1 MVRRAGATDTRREK
15 EAGMAKLFSI
25 RAPAALALSLGLTGA
40 AAAADVTVAVTA
52 IVEHPALDAARQGI
66 QDELAAQ
73 GYRAGENLDFQFES
87 AQGNPATAAQIAQK
101 FVGEA
106 PDVIVPI
113 STPSAQAVAG
123 ATKEIPIV
131 FTAVTDP
138 VGAKL
143 VASLEQPGGNITG
156 MTDLSPIGAHLDL
169 VKEITPEVERLGV
182 IYNPGEAN
190 SVTLLELLRQEAP
203 ARDLTIV
210 EVAAPRSADVQA
222 AAQSLVGRVD
232 AIYVPTDNTV
242 VTALEAIVGV
252 GVDNQLPVYA
262 GDTDSVPRGAMAA
275 LGFNYYDV
283 GIQTGRIVARVLA
296 GEAPGAIPVQS
307 IETTELHVNPGAAER
322 MGVSLPEAVIARA
335 KTVVE

>member
-1 MVRRAGATDTRREK
+1 MHVQAVLDQAAGRSGPELRPRRRR
-15 EAGMAKLFSI
+15 G
-25 RAPAALALSLGLTGA
+25 RR
-40 AAAADVTVAVTA
+40 DVTVAVTA
-52 IVEHPALDAARQGI
+52 IVEHPALDAVRQGV

-73 GYRAGENLDFQFES
+73 GYEAGENLDFQFES

-123 ATKEIPIV
+123 ATKDIPIV
-131 FTAVTDP
+131 FSAVTDP
-138 VGAKL
+138 LGAKL
-143 VASLEQPGGNITG
+143 VASLEQPGGNVTG

-169 VKEITPEVERLGV
+169 VKEITPEVATLGV

-190 SVTLLELLRQEAP
+190 SVTLLDLLKQEAP
-203 ARDLTIV
+203 ARDIAIV
-210 EVAAPRSADVQA
+210 EAAAPRSADVQA

-252 GVDNQLPVYA
+252 GIDNQLPVYA
-262 GDTDSVPRGAMAA
+262 GDTVRCRAA
-275 LGFNYYDV
+275 RWQRSASTTTTSASRPAGSSPACWPARRRAIFRCKASRPPSCTS
-283 GIQTGRIVARVLA
+283 IRVLQRRWA
-296 GEAPGAIPVQS
+296 
-307 IETTELHVNPGAAER
+307 
-322 MGVSLPEAVIARA
+322 
-335 KTVVE
+335 

>member
-1 MVRRAGATDTRREK
+1 MS
-15 EAGMAKLFSI
+15 KLSSI
-25 RAPAALALSLGLTGA
+25 SAPAVLALSLGLAGPA
-40 AAAADVTVAVTA
+40 FAADVTVAVTA
-52 IVEHPALDAARQGI
+52 IVEHPALDAVRQGV

-73 GYRAGENLDFQFES
+73 GYEAGDNLDFQFES

-113 STPSAQAVAG
+113 STPSAQAVAA
-123 ATKEIPIV
+123 ATKDIPIV
-131 FTAVTDP
+131 FSAVTDP
-138 VGAKL
+138 LGAKL
-143 VASLEQPGGNITG
+143 VASLDQPGGNVTG

-169 VKEITPEVERLGV
+169 VKEITPDVAKLGV

-190 SVTLLELLRQEAP
+190 SVTLLDLLKQEAP
-203 ARDLTIV
+203 ARDLAIV
-210 EVAAPRSADVQA
+210 EAAAPRSADVQA

-252 GVDNQLPVYA
+252 GIDNQLPVYA

-275 LGFNYYDV
+275 LGFDYYDV
-283 GIQTGRIVARVLA
+283 GIQTGKIVARVLN
-296 GEAPGAIPVQS
+296 GEAPGSIPVER
-307 IETTELHVNPGAAER
+307 IETTELYVNPGAAEQ
-322 MGVSLPEAVIARA
+322 MGVTLPEEVVARA